1 MEPSRRSA
9 GGDASE
15 ASSAAG
21 SDAEDDRYC
30 SANSALGT
38 PSSYATILPSSDFW
52 DHQMDLLLDEH
63 PAVSRFPKNHQLS
76 RLQAPVPAQSRP
88 ETGPP
93 PPATAGGDAL
103 ARQGSSPG
111 SPAAP
116 PRLDHNQVDIFDNDD
131 LFDDMVQEMEQILL
145 NSGEPHENGSFTDN
159 CKSNARQAHHFRDG
173 STTAS
178 TSGTDDAYASP
189 LPHYPSRIDWVE
201 VVGAKQ
207 RTGDVS
213 FGERMVGVKEYTVY
227 LLKVRSGEDEWEIE
241 RRYREFYAL
250 YRQLKDFFYERGL
263 SLPPAWENVEK
274 ESSKIFGNASPDVV
288 RERSGLIQDCL
299 RSLVVSGYPFGIPTP
314 LANFLSPGR
323 PGYEYS
329 FLKTLIPRSLQK
341 RSSDLNSKD
350 SECNGGS
357 HDNFASMGKTI
368 SLIVEDRP
376 QKSTRQLLE
385 LQHYNCAGCHRHLDA
400 GQTLLQELAQTIG
413 WNKPRF
419 CSYTGQLFC
428 ASCHTNDTAV
438 LPARVLH
445 CWDFSVYPVSQLA
458 KAYLDSIYDQPM
470 LCVSAV
476 NPFLFSKVPTLLN
489 IMSVRKKIA
498 AMLPCVQCPF
508 RNSILKGLGVRR
520 YLLEGNDFFALRDL
534 VDLSKGAF
542 AALPVKVQTI
552 SNRILEHITEQCLV
566 CYDAGVPCAARQ
578 ACDDPL
584 SVIFPFQE
592 EEATKCGLCGSIF
605 HKQCFR
611 KISVCPCGKDFTAGR
626 KIVALEQAVHGG
638 TGIPSTAESIQPPPF
653 SSSSGFFSDI
663 LSKARPDKL
672 WRPKNSSP
680 VILMGSLLDTSI

>member
-1 MEPSRRSA
+1 
-9 GGDASE
+9 
-15 ASSAAG
+15 
-21 SDAEDDRYC
+21 
-30 SANSALGT
+30 
-38 PSSYATILPSSDFW
+38 
-52 DHQMDLLLDEH
+52 MDLLDDH
-63 PAVSRFPKNHQLS
+63 PATAGFPKKHQL
-76 RLQAPVPAQSRP
+76 RCLQTLASAQSWP
-88 ETGPP
+88 ETVS
-93 PPATAGGDAL
+93 PPATAGVDDL
-103 ARQGSSPG
+103 ARQGSSPA
-111 SPAAP
+111 SPYIP
-116 PRLDHNQVDIFDNDD
+116 PRPRHNQVHGFGGND
-131 LFDDMVQEMEQILL
+131 LFDDMVQEMEHILL
-145 NSGEPHENGSFTDN
+145 NSGEPHGNGSFMNDRRN
-159 CKSNARQAHHFRDG
+159 NALQAHHFRDG

-178 TSGTDDAYASP
+178 TSGTDDAFVSP
-189 LPHYPSRIDWVE
+189 VPQYSSRIDWVE

-207 RTGDVS
+207 RSGDVS
-213 FGERMVGVKEYTVY
+213 FGERIVGVKKYTVY
-227 LLKVRSGEDEWEIE
+227 LFKVRSGEDEWEIE

-250 YRQLKDFFYERGL
+250 YRLLKGFFYERGL
-263 SLPPAWENVEK
+263 SLPAAWENVER

-288 RERSGLIQDCL
+288 NDRSALIQDCL
-299 RSLVVSGYPFGIPTP
+299 RSLLVSSYPFGIPTP
-314 LANFLSPGR
+314 LVNFLSPGR

-329 FLKTLIPRSLQK
+329 FLKTLIPRSLQR
-341 RSSDLNSKD
+341 RSNDLNSKD
-350 SECNGGS
+350 SDCNGGQ
-357 HDNFASMGKTI
+357 HDDSTSMGKTI

-400 GQTLLQELAQTIG
+400 GRTLLQELAQTIG

-445 CWDFSVYPVSQLA
+445 HWDFSLYPISQLA

-476 NPFLFSKVPTLLN
+476 NPFLFSKVPALLN

-520 YLLEGNDFFALRDL
+520 YLLDGNDFFALRDL

-542 AALPVKVQTI
+542 AALPVKVLTI

-566 CYDAGVPCAARQ
+566 CYDGGVPCAARQ

-584 SVIFPFQE
+584 SLIFPFQE
-592 EEATKCGLCGSIF
+592 DEATKCSLCGSIF

-611 KISVCPCGKDFTAGR
+611 KISVCPCGKASNGR
-626 KIVALEQAVHGG
+626 KIAALEQAVHDG
-638 TGIPSTAESIQPPPF
+638 TGMPSTESIQPPPL
-653 SSSSGFFSDI
+653 SSSYGFFSDI

-672 WRPKNSSP
+672 LRPRNSSP
-680 VILMGSLLDTSI
+680 VILMGSLPDVYMS

>member
-1 MEPSRRSA
+1 MEPPRRSA
-9 GGDASE
+9 GGAASV

-21 SDAEDDRYC
+21 SDAEEDRYC

-38 PSSYATILPSSDFW
+38 PSSLATLLPSSDFW
-52 DHQMDLLLDEH
+52 DHQMDLLLLDEH
-63 PAVSRFPKNHQLS
+63 PAVSGFPKNHQLS
-76 RLQAPVPAQSRP
+76 RLQAQARP
-88 ETGPP
+88 GTGPP
-93 PPATAGGDAL
+93 PAAAAGGDAL
-103 ARQGSSPG
+103 ALHGSSPG
-111 SPAAP
+111 SPAVP
-116 PRLDHNQVDIFDNDD
+116 PRDHNQVDIFDDND

-145 NSGEPHENGSFTDN
+145 NSGELHENGSFTDN
-159 CKSNARQAHHFRDG
+159 RKSNARQAHHFRDG

-178 TSGTDDAYASP
+178 TSGTDDAYVYP
-189 LPHYPSRIDWVE
+189 LPQYPSRIDSVE

-227 LLKVRSGEDEWEIE
+227 LLKVRSGEHEWEIE

-263 SLPPAWENVEK
+263 SLPPTWENVEK

-288 RERSGLIQDCL
+288 SERSGLIQDCL
-299 RSLVVSGYPFGIPTP
+299 CSLLVSSYLFGIPTP
-314 LANFLSPGR
+314 LVNFLSTGR

-341 RSSDLNSKD
+341 RSSDLNFKD

-357 HDNFASMGKTI
+357 HDDSTSMGKTI

-376 QKSTRQLLE
+376 RKSTRQLLE

-400 GQTLLQELAQTIG
+400 GRTLLQELAQTIG

-438 LPARVLH
+438 LPSRVLH
-445 CWDFSVYPVSQLA
+445 HWDFSLYPISQLA

-476 NPFLFSKVPTLLN
+476 NPFLFSKVPALLN
-489 IMSVRKKIA
+489 IMSIRKKIA

-520 YLLEGNDFFALRDL
+520 YLLDGNDFFALRDL

-542 AALPVKVQTI
+542 AALPVKAQTI
-552 SNRILEHITEQCLV
+552 SNKILEHITEQCLV

-584 SVIFPFQE
+584 SLIFPFQE
-592 EEATKCGLCGSIF
+592 DEATKCGLCGSIF

-611 KISVCPCGKDFTAGR
+611 KISVCPCGKSSSAGR
-626 KIVALEQAVHGG
+626 NIVALEQAVHGG
-638 TGIPSTAESIQPPPF
+638 KSIPSTVSIQPPQF

-680 VILMGSLLDTSI
+680 VILMGSLPDTSI

>member
-1 MEPSRRSA
+1 MEPPRRSA
-9 GGDASE
+9 GGAASE

-38 PSSYATILPSSDFW
+38 PSSIATLLPSSDFW
-52 DHQMDLLLDEH
+52 DHQMDHLDDH
-63 PAVSRFPKNHQLS
+63 PTAGRFPKKQQLS
-76 RLQAPVPAQSRP
+76 RLQTLASSQSRQ

-93 PPATAGGDAL
+93 PATDGVDAL
-103 ARQGSSPG
+103 ARQGSSPA
-111 SPAAP
+111 SPYIP
-116 PRLDHNQVDIFDNDD
+116 PRPDDNQVHGFGDND

-145 NSGEPHENGSFTDN
+145 NSGEPHENGYFMDN
-159 CKSNARQAHHFRDG
+159 RRSNARQAHHFRDG

-178 TSGTDDAYASP
+178 TSGTDDAYVCPVPQYS
-189 LPHYPSRIDWVE
+189 SRIDCVE

-263 SLPPAWENVEK
+263 NLPPAWENVER

-288 RERSGLIQDCL
+288 NERSALIQDCL
-299 RSLVVSGYPFGIPTP
+299 RSLLVSSYPFGIPTP
-314 LANFLSPGR
+314 LVNFLSPGR
-323 PGYEYS
+323 PGYKYS
-329 FLKTLIPRSLQK
+329 FLKTLIPRSLQR
-341 RSSDLNSKD
+341 RSSDLKSKD
-350 SECNGGS
+350 SDCNGGP
-357 HDNFASMGKTI
+357 HDDSTSMGKTI

-400 GQTLLQELAQTIG
+400 GRTLLQELAQTIG

-438 LPARVLH
+438 LPARVLQH
-445 CWDFSVYPVSQLA
+445 WDFSLYPISQLA

-476 NPFLFSKVPTLLN
+476 NPFLFSKVPALLN

-520 YLLEGNDFFALRDL
+520 YLLDGNDFFALRDL

-552 SNRILEHITEQCLV
+552 SNRILEHITEQCLL
-566 CYDAGVPCAARQ
+566 CYDGGVPCAARQ

-584 SVIFPFQE
+584 SLIFPFQ
-592 EEATKCGLCGSIF
+592 GL
-605 HKQCFR
+605 
-611 KISVCPCGKDFTAGR
+611 
-626 KIVALEQAVHGG
+626 L
-638 TGIPSTAESIQPPPF
+638 
-653 SSSSGFFSDI
+653 
-663 LSKARPDKL
+663 
-672 WRPKNSSP
+672 
-680 VILMGSLLDTSI
+680 

>member
-9 GGDASE
+9 GGAASE

-38 PSSYATILPSSDFW
+38 PSSYTTILPSSDFW

-63 PAVSRFPKNHQLS
+63 PAVPGFPKNHQLS
-76 RLQAPVPAQSRP
+76 RLQAPAQSRTG
-88 ETGPP
+88 TGPP
-93 PPATAGGDAL
+93 PPAAGGGDAVV
-103 ARQGSSPG
+103 RQGSSPG

-116 PRLDHNQVDIFDNDD
+116 PRPDHNQVDIFGDND

-159 CKSNARQAHHFRDG
+159 RKSSARQTHHFRDG

-178 TSGTDDAYASP
+178 TSGTDDACAYP
-189 LPHYPSRIDWVE
+189 LPQCPLRIDWVE

-227 LLKVRSGEDEWEIE
+227 LLKVRSGEDAWEIE

-263 SLPPAWENVEK
+263 SLPPKWENVEK

-299 RSLVVSGYPFGIPTP
+299 RSLLGSGYPFGIPTP
-314 LANFLSPGR
+314 LVNFLSPGR

-357 HDNFASMGKTI
+357 RGNSTSMGKTI

-400 GQTLLQELAQTIG
+400 GRTLLQELAQTIG

-445 CWDFSVYPVSQLA
+445 HWDFSLYPVSQLA

-520 YLLEGNDFFALRDL
+520 YLLDGNDFFALRDL

-584 SVIFPFQE
+584 SLIFPFQE

-611 KISVCPCGKDFTAGR
+611 KISVCPCGKASTAGR
-626 KIVALEQAVHGG
+626 KIVALEQVVHGG
-638 TGIPSTAESIQPPPF
+638 TGIPSTESIQPPPF

-680 VILMGSLLDTSI
+680 VILMGSLPDTSI

>member
-9 GGDASE
+9 GGAASE

-63 PAVSRFPKNHQLS
+63 PAVSGFPKNHQLS
-76 RLQAPVPAQSRP
+76 GLLAPAPAQSRAG
-88 ETGPP
+88 TGPP
-93 PPATAGGDAL
+93 PLAAAGGDA
-103 ARQGSSPG
+103 AVRQGSSPG

-116 PRLDHNQVDIFDNDD
+116 PRPDHNQVDIFGDND

-145 NSGEPHENGSFTDN
+145 NSGEPHENGSFMDN
-159 CKSNARQAHHFRDG
+159 RKSSARQTHHFRDG

-178 TSGTDDAYASP
+178 TSGTDDAYAYP
-189 LPHYPSRIDWVE
+189 LPQCPFRIDWVE

-263 SLPPAWENVEK
+263 SLPPKWENVEK

-288 RERSGLIQDCL
+288 RERSSLIQDCL
-299 RSLVVSGYPFGIPTP
+299 RSLLGSGYPFGIPTP
-314 LANFLSPGR
+314 LVNFLSPGR

-357 HDNFASMGKTI
+357 RDNSTSMGKTI

-400 GQTLLQELAQTIG
+400 GRTLLQELAQTIG

-445 CWDFSVYPVSQLA
+445 HWDFSLYPVSQLA

-520 YLLEGNDFFALRDL
+520 YLLDGNDFFALRDL

-542 AALPVKVQTI
+542 AALPVKVLTI

-584 SVIFPFQE
+584 SLIFPFQE

-605 HKQCFR
+605 HKQCCR
-611 KISVCPCGKDFTAGR
+611 KISVCPCGMASTGGR
-626 KIVALEQAVHGG
+626 KIVALEQAVHGV
-638 TGIPSTAESIQPPPF
+638 TGVPSTESIQPPPF
-653 SSSSGFFSDI
+653 SSPSGFFSDI

-680 VILMGSLLDTSI
+680 VILMGSLPDTSI

>member
-1 MEPSRRSA
+1 MEPPRRSA
-9 GGDASE
+9 GAAASDV
-15 ASSAAG
+15 SSAAG

-38 PSSYATILPSSDFW
+38 PSSFATVLPSSDFW
-52 DHQMDLLLDEH
+52 DHQMDLLLLDDH
-63 PAVSRFPKNHQLS
+63 PAAAGFPRNHQLS
-76 RLQAPVPAQSRP
+76 RLQTQARSGTEAR
-88 ETGPP
+88 
-93 PPATAGGDAL
+93 PPAAAAGDA
-103 ARQGSSPG
+103 ARRETDAG
-111 SPAAP
+111 SPAVP
-116 PRLDHNQVDIFDNDD
+116 PRPDPAPVDGLDDND
-131 LFDDMVQEMEQILL
+131 LFDDMVQEMEKILL

-159 CKSNARQAHHFRDG
+159 HRSNARQSHHFRDG

-178 TSGTDDAYASP
+178 TSGTDDAYVYP
-189 LPHYPSRIDWVE
+189 LPQYPSKIDWVE

-250 YRQLKDFFYERGL
+250 YRQLKDFFYERNMT
-263 SLPPAWENVEK
+263 LPPTWENVEK
-274 ESSKIFGNASPDVV
+274 ESSKVFGNASPDVV
-288 RERSGLIQDCL
+288 NERSGLIQDCL
-299 RSLVVSGYPFGIPTP
+299 RSLLISNYPFGTPTP
-314 LANFLSPGR
+314 LVHFLSPGK

-329 FLKTLIPRSLQK
+329 FLKTLIPRSLQR
-341 RSSDLNSKD
+341 RSSDLHTKD
-350 SECNGGS
+350 SDCNGALHNES
-357 HDNFASMGKTI
+357 TSMGKTI
-368 SLIVEDRP
+368 SLVVEDRP
-376 QKSTRQLLE
+376 RKSTRQLLE
-385 LQHYNCAGCHRHLDA
+385 LQHYSCAGCHRHLDA
-400 GQTLLQELAQTIG
+400 GRTLLQELAQTIG

-419 CSYTGQLFC
+419 CAYTGQLFC

-445 CWDFSVYPVSQLA
+445 HWDFSLYPISQLA

-476 NPFLFSKVPTLLN
+476 NPFLFSKVPALLN

-508 RNSILKGLGVRR
+508 RNSILRGLGVRR
-520 YLLEGNDFFALRDL
+520 YLLDGNDFFALRDL

-552 SNRILEHITEQCLV
+552 SNKILEHVTEQCLV

-584 SVIFPFQE
+584 SLIFPFQE
-592 EEATKCGLCGSIF
+592 DEATRCSLCGSIF

-611 KISVCPCGKDFTAGR
+611 KISVCPCGKTANTGR
-626 KIVALEQAVHGG
+626 KMAALEQAGG
-638 TGIPSTAESIQPPPF
+638 MDQPSTELIQPPSF
-653 SSSSGFFSDI
+653 SSSSAFFSEI

-672 WRPKNSSP
+672 WKPRNSSP
-680 VILMGSLLDTSI
+680 VILMGSFPDTSI

>member
-1 MEPSRRSA
+1 MEPPRRSA
-9 GGDASE
+9 GAAASDV
-15 ASSAAG
+15 SSAAG

-38 PSSYATILPSSDFW
+38 PSSFATVLPSSDFW
-52 DHQMDLLLDEH
+52 DHQMDLLLLDDH
-63 PAVSRFPKNHQLS
+63 PAAAGFPRNHQLS
-76 RLQAPVPAQSRP
+76 RLQTQARSGTEAR
-88 ETGPP
+88 
-93 PPATAGGDAL
+93 PPAAAAGDA
-103 ARQGSSPG
+103 ARRETDAG
-111 SPAAP
+111 SPAVP
-116 PRLDHNQVDIFDNDD
+116 PRPDPAPVDGLDDND
-131 LFDDMVQEMEQILL
+131 LFDDMVQEMEKILL
-145 NSGEPHENGSFTDN
+145 NSGELHENGSFTDN
-159 CKSNARQAHHFRDG
+159 HRSNARQSHHFRDG

-178 TSGTDDAYASP
+178 TSGTDDAYVYP
-189 LPHYPSRIDWVE
+189 LPQYPSKIDWVE

-250 YRQLKDFFYERGL
+250 YRQLKDFFYERNMT
-263 SLPPAWENVEK
+263 LPPTWENVEK
-274 ESSKIFGNASPDVV
+274 ESSKVFGNASPDVV
-288 RERSGLIQDCL
+288 NERSGLIQDCL
-299 RSLVVSGYPFGIPTP
+299 RSLLISNYPFGTPTP
-314 LANFLSPGR
+314 LVHFLSPGK

-329 FLKTLIPRSLQK
+329 FLKTLIPRSLQR
-341 RSSDLNSKD
+341 RSSDLHTKD
-350 SECNGGS
+350 SDCNGALHNES
-357 HDNFASMGKTI
+357 TSMGKTI
-368 SLIVEDRP
+368 SLVVEDRP
-376 QKSTRQLLE
+376 RKSTRQLLE
-385 LQHYNCAGCHRHLDA
+385 LQHYSCAGCHRHLDA
-400 GQTLLQELAQTIG
+400 GRTLLQELAQTIG

-419 CSYTGQLFC
+419 CAYTGQLFC

-445 CWDFSVYPVSQLA
+445 HWDFSLYPISQLA

-476 NPFLFSKVPTLLN
+476 NPFLFSKVPALLN

-508 RNSILKGLGVRR
+508 RNSILRGLGVRR
-520 YLLEGNDFFALRDL
+520 YLLDGNDFFALRDL

-552 SNRILEHITEQCLV
+552 SNKILEHVTEQCLV

-584 SVIFPFQE
+584 SLIFPFQE
-592 EEATKCGLCGSIF
+592 DEATRCSLCGSIF

-611 KISVCPCGKDFTAGR
+611 KISVCPCGKTANTGS
-626 KIVALEQAVHGG
+626 KMAALEQAGG
-638 TGIPSTAESIQPPPF
+638 MDQPSTELIQPPSF
-653 SSSSGFFSDI
+653 SSSSAFFSEI

-672 WRPKNSSP
+672 WKPRNSSP
-680 VILMGSLLDTSI
+680 VILMGSFPDTSI

>member
-1 MEPSRRSA
+1 MEPPRRSA
-9 GGDASE
+9 GGAASE

-38 PSSYATILPSSDFW
+38 PSSIATLLPSSDFW
-52 DHQMDLLLDEH
+52 DHQMDLLDDH
-63 PAVSRFPKNHQLS
+63 PAAGGFPKKQQLS
-76 RLQAPVPAQSRP
+76 RLQTLASAQSRP

-93 PPATAGGDAL
+93 PATAGVDAI
-103 ARQGSSPG
+103 ARQGSSPA
-111 SPAAP
+111 SPYIP
-116 PRLDHNQVDIFDNDD
+116 QRPDHNQVHGFGDND

-145 NSGEPHENGSFTDN
+145 NSGEPHENGSFMDN
-159 CKSNARQAHHFRDG
+159 RRSNARQAHHFRDG

-178 TSGTDDAYASP
+178 TSGTDDAYVCRVPQYS
-189 LPHYPSRIDWVE
+189 SRIDWVE

-263 SLPPAWENVEK
+263 SLPPAWENAER

-288 RERSGLIQDCL
+288 NERSALIQDCL
-299 RSLVVSGYPFGIPTP
+299 RSLLVSSYPFGILTP
-314 LANFLSPGR
+314 LVNFLSPGR

-329 FLKTLIPRSLQK
+329 FLKTLIPRSLQ
-341 RSSDLNSKD
+341 RRTSDLNSKD
-350 SECNGGS
+350 SDCNGGP
-357 HDNFASMGKTI
+357 HDDCTSMGKTI

-400 GQTLLQELAQTIG
+400 GRTLLQELAQTIG

-428 ASCHTNDTAV
+428 ASCHTDDTAV

-445 CWDFSVYPVSQLA
+445 HWDFSLYPISQLA

-476 NPFLFSKVPTLLN
+476 NPFLFSKVPALLN

-520 YLLEGNDFFALRDL
+520 YLLDGNDFFALRDL

-566 CYDAGVPCAARQ
+566 CYDSGVPCAARQ

-584 SVIFPFQE
+584 SLIFPFQE
-592 EEATKCGLCGSIF
+592 DEATKCSLCGSIF

-611 KISVCPCGKDFTAGR
+611 KISVCPCGKASNGR
-626 KIVALEQAVHGG
+626 KIAALEQAVHDG
-638 TGIPSTAESIQPPPF
+638 TGMPSTESIQPPPF

-672 WRPKNSSP
+672 WRPRNSSP
-680 VILMGSLLDTSI
+680 VILMGSLPDVYMS

>member
-1 MEPSRRSA
+1 MKPPRRSA
-9 GGDASE
+9 GGAASE

-52 DHQMDLLLDEH
+52 EHQMDLLLDDH
-63 PAVSRFPKNHQLS
+63 PAVSGFPKNHQLS
-76 RLQAPVPAQSRP
+76 RLQALAPAQSRP
-88 ETGPP
+88 EIGPP
-93 PPATAGGDAL
+93 PPAAAGGGAL
-103 ARQGSSPG
+103 AQQGSSPG

-116 PRLDHNQVDIFDNDD
+116 PRPDHNQVGIFDDND

-159 CKSNARQAHHFRDG
+159 RRSNARQAHHFRDG

-178 TSGTDDAYASP
+178 TSGTDDAYVYP
-189 LPHYPSRIDWVE
+189 LPQYPSRIDWVE

-263 SLPPAWENVEK
+263 SLPPTWESVEK

-288 RERSGLIQDCL
+288 GERSGLIQDCL
-299 RSLVVSGYPFGIPTP
+299 RSLLVSSYPFGIPTP
-314 LANFLSPGR
+314 LVNFLSPGR

-350 SECNGGS
+350 SECNEGA
-357 HDNFASMGKTI
+357 HDDSTSMGKTI

-376 QKSTRQLLE
+376 RKSTRQLLE

-400 GQTLLQELAQTIG
+400 GRTLLQELAQTIG

-445 CWDFSVYPVSQLA
+445 HWDFSLYPISQLA

-476 NPFLFSKVPTLLN
+476 NPFLFSKVPALLN

-520 YLLEGNDFFALRDL
+520 YLLDGNDFFALRDL

-552 SNRILEHITEQCLV
+552 SNRILVHITEQCLV

-584 SVIFPFQE
+584 SLIFPFQE
-592 EEATKCGLCGSIF
+592 DEATKCGLCGSIF

-611 KISVCPCGKDFTAGR
+611 KISVCPCGKASNAGR
-626 KIVALEQAVHGG
+626 KVVALEQAGG
-638 TGIPSTAESIQPPPF
+638 TGMPSTESVQPPPF

-680 VILMGSLLDTSI
+680 VILMGSLPDTSI

>member
-1 MEPSRRSA
+1 MEPPQRSS
-9 GGDASE
+9 GGNASE
-15 ASSAAG
+15 DSSAAG

-38 PSSYATILPSSDFW
+38 PSSLATLLPSSDFW
-52 DHQMDLLLDEH
+52 DHQMDLLLLDDH
-63 PAVSRFPKNHQLS
+63 PAIAGFPKNHHVS
-76 RLQAPVPAQSRP
+76 RLQAQAPGQSRP
-88 ETGPP
+88 EAGAS
-93 PPATAGGDAL
+93 PAAPGSDAL
-103 ARQGSSPG
+103 ARQGSSPD
-111 SPAAP
+111 SPAVP
-116 PRLDHNQVDIFDNDD
+116 QNPNHNQVDSFDDND

-145 NSGEPHENGSFTDN
+145 NSGEPHENGSFVDN
-159 CKSNARQAHHFRDG
+159 RKSNGRQAHHFRDG

-178 TSGTDDAYASP
+178 TSGTDDAYVYHLAQ
-189 LPHYPSRIDWVE
+189 YPSRIDWVE

-250 YRQLKDFFYERGL
+250 YRQLKDFFYGRGL
-263 SLPPAWENVEK
+263 SLPPTWENVER

-288 RERSGLIQDCL
+288 SERSGLIQDCL
-299 RSLVVSGYPFGIPTP
+299 RCLLASSYPFGMPTP
-314 LANFLSPGR
+314 LVNFLSPGR
-323 PGYEYS
+323 PGYEYNS
-329 FLKTLIPRSLQK
+329 FLKTLIPRALQK

-350 SECNGGS
+350 SDCNGGLRDDS
-357 HDNFASMGKTI
+357 TSMGKKI

-376 QKSTRQLLE
+376 WKSTRQLLE

-445 CWDFSVYPVSQLA
+445 HWDFSPYPISQLA

-508 RNSILKGLGVRR
+508 RNSVLKGLGVRR
-520 YLLEGNDFFALRDL
+520 YLLDGNDFFALRDL

-578 ACDDPL
+578 ACDDPTSL
-584 SVIFPFQE
+584 IFPFQE
-592 EEATKCGLCGSIF
+592 DEATKCSLCASIF

-611 KISVCPCGKDFTAGR
+611 KISVCPCGKASSTGR
-626 KIVALEQAVHGG
+626 NVAALEQAIHSG
-638 TGIPSTAESIQPPPF
+638 TGMPSTESIQPT
-653 SSSSGFFSDI
+653 SYSSSGFFSDI

-680 VILMGSLLDTSI
+680 VILMGSLPETSI

>member
-1 MEPSRRSA
+1 MEPPRRSA
-9 GGDASE
+9 GAAASDV
-15 ASSAAG
+15 SSAAG

-38 PSSYATILPSSDFW
+38 PSSFATVLPSSDFW
-52 DHQMDLLLDEH
+52 DHQMDLLLLDDH
-63 PAVSRFPKNHQLS
+63 PAAAGFPRNHQLS
-76 RLQAPVPAQSRP
+76 RLQTQARSGTEAR
-88 ETGPP
+88 
-93 PPATAGGDAL
+93 PPAAAAGDA
-103 ARQGSSPG
+103 ARRETDAG
-111 SPAAP
+111 SPAVP
-116 PRLDHNQVDIFDNDD
+116 PRPDPAPVDGLDDND
-131 LFDDMVQEMEQILL
+131 LFDDMVQEMEKILL
-145 NSGEPHENGSFTDN
+145 NSGELHENGSFTDN
-159 CKSNARQAHHFRDG
+159 HRSNARQSHHFRDG

-178 TSGTDDAYASP
+178 TSGTDDAYVYP
-189 LPHYPSRIDWVE
+189 LPQYPSKIDWVE

-250 YRQLKDFFYERGL
+250 YRQLKDFFYERNMT
-263 SLPPAWENVEK
+263 LPPTWENVEK
-274 ESSKIFGNASPDVV
+274 ESSKVFGNASPDVV
-288 RERSGLIQDCL
+288 NERSGLIQDCL
-299 RSLVVSGYPFGIPTP
+299 RSLLISNYPFGTPTP
-314 LANFLSPGR
+314 LVHFLSPGK

-329 FLKTLIPRSLQK
+329 FLKTLIPRSLQR
-341 RSSDLNSKD
+341 RSSDLHTKD
-350 SECNGGS
+350 SDCNGALHNES
-357 HDNFASMGKTI
+357 TSMGKTI
-368 SLIVEDRP
+368 SLVVEDRP
-376 QKSTRQLLE
+376 RKSTRQLLE
-385 LQHYNCAGCHRHLDA
+385 LQHYSCAGCHRHLDA
-400 GQTLLQELAQTIG
+400 GRTLLQELAQTIG

-419 CSYTGQLFC
+419 CAYTGQLFC

-445 CWDFSVYPVSQLA
+445 HWDFSLYPISQLA

-476 NPFLFSKVPTLLN
+476 NPFLFSKVPALLN

-508 RNSILKGLGVRR
+508 RNSILRGLGVRR
-520 YLLEGNDFFALRDL
+520 YLLDGNDFFALRDL

-552 SNRILEHITEQCLV
+552 SNKILEHVTEQCLV

-584 SVIFPFQE
+584 SLIFPFQE
-592 EEATKCGLCGSIF
+592 DEATRCSLCGSIF

-611 KISVCPCGKDFTAGR
+611 KISVCPCGKTANTGR
-626 KIVALEQAVHGG
+626 KMAALEQAGG
-638 TGIPSTAESIQPPPF
+638 MDQPSTELIQPPSF
-653 SSSSGFFSDI
+653 SSSSAFFSEI

-672 WRPKNSSP
+672 WKPRNSSP
-680 VILMGSLLDTSI
+680 VILMGSFPDTSI

>member
-1 MEPSRRSA
+1 
-9 GGDASE
+9 
-15 ASSAAG
+15 
-21 SDAEDDRYC
+21 
-30 SANSALGT
+30 
-38 PSSYATILPSSDFW
+38 
-52 DHQMDLLLDEH
+52 
-63 PAVSRFPKNHQLS
+63 
-76 RLQAPVPAQSRP
+76 
-88 ETGPP
+88 
-93 PPATAGGDAL
+93 
-103 ARQGSSPG
+103 
-111 SPAAP
+111 
-116 PRLDHNQVDIFDNDD
+116 VDIFDYND
-131 LFDDMVQEMEQILL
+131 LFDDIVQEMEQILL
-145 NSGEPHENGSFTDN
+145 SSGEPHENGSFTDN
-159 CKSNARQAHHFRDG
+159 RKSNPRQAHHFRDG

-178 TSGTDDAYASP
+178 TSGTDDAYVYP
-189 LPHYPSRIDWVE
+189 VPQYPSRIDWVE

-250 YRQLKDFFYERGL
+250 YRQLKDFFYEKGL
-263 SLPPAWENVEK
+263 SLPPTWENVEK
-274 ESSKIFGNASPDVV
+274 ESNKIFGNASPDVV
-288 RERSGLIQDCL
+288 SDRSGLIQECL
-299 RSLVVSGYPFGIPTP
+299 RSLLLSSYPFGIPTP
-314 LANFLSPGR
+314 LVKFLSPGR

-357 HDNFASMGKTI
+357 HDDSTSMGKTI

-376 QKSTRQLLE
+376 RKSTRQLLE

-400 GQTLLQELAQTIG
+400 GRTLLQELVQTIG

-445 CWDFSVYPVSQLA
+445 YWDFSLYPISQLA

-476 NPFLFSKVPTLLN
+476 NPFLFSKVPALLN

-508 RNSILKGLGVRR
+508 RNTIHKGLGVRR
-520 YLLEGNDFFALRDL
+520 YLLDGNDFFALRDL

-542 AALPVKVQTI
+542 AVLPVKMHTI

-584 SVIFPFQE
+584 SLIFPFQE
-592 EEATKCGLCGSIF
+592 DEATKCGLCGSIF

-611 KISVCPCGKDFTAGR
+611 KISVCPCGKASCTGR
-626 KIVALEQAVHGG
+626 KIVALEQAVHGSPG
-638 TGIPSTAESIQPPPF
+638 MPSTESIQPPAF

-672 WRPKNSSP
+672 WRPKNSNP
-680 VILMGSLLDTSI
+680 VILMGSFPDTSI